1 MGAIRRRPRPPP
13 DPEAATLRGR
23 NEKYNFW
30 CGRRIALKDAS
41 RRVAWPERDE
51 SKLGKYRKLNRSGA
65 PSKVM
70 RRRLNACTFC
80 IAAVCIHYAFGWWG
94 IRPKQKI

>member
-1 MGAIRRRPRPPP
+1 MGATRGRPRASP
-13 DPEAATLRGR
+13 ARTQVTLRGK

-30 CGRRIALKDAS
+30 CGRRIALRDAS

-51 SKLGKYRKLNRSGA
+51 SKLGKYLKLNRSGA

-70 RRRLNACTFC
+70 RRHLSGCTRC
-80 IAAVCIHYAFGWWG
+80 TAAVCIRYVSGWWG
-94 IRPKQKI
+94 IRPKQRI